1 MAPAKLS
8 PADKQALLERFR
20 TTTAPVAALA
30 EQFGVSVSTVSRIL
44 RSSFSP
50 EEYEQLRD
58 RRSRL
63 TETADSV
70 AVTPEV
76 DSTPVVP
83 KAADPSAIADPE
95 PLPAEAIAPEPEPAS
110 GGRRRRRRSTA
121 ASTDSA
127 EPATPELPNKPE
139 AISISAPVSA
149 PLAVEPPEPVTG
161 EEAIAAPTPISEPK
175 PAPERPRPIPK
186 TAVTEAAIVSETEP
200 EIEPEQSTA
209 ATQHISNT
217 AIDLELTADD
227 LRGGV
232 AAIEDADEFGD
243 DDSEDDELVFDED
256 DLAADGDSDRTE
268 AAATLELLPLGIAP
282 LPRTSYVVVDRTA
295 DLVTCSLTTLAE
307 LGTVE
312 ADHAEA
318 QALPLFDNPRTAKR
332 FCKRNQR
339 VIKLP
344 DSQILLKTTRWLQAK
359 GIHCLLIDGQVYAL
373 DR

>member
-8 PADKQALLERFR
+8 PADKQALIERFR

-44 RSSFSP
+44 RGSFSP

-58 RRSRL
+58 RRGRL
-63 TETADSV
+63 TETAAPDASAV
-70 AVTPEV
+70 AIDPL
-76 DSTPVVP
+76 PV
-83 KAADPSAIADPE
+83 AADPVTPDPIADPD
-95 PLPAEAIAPEPEPAS
+95 PDPVDAIAAETPSAS

-121 ASTDSA
+121 PST
-127 EPATPELPNKPE
+127 EVTETTPTELPSEPE
-139 AISISAPVSA
+139 AISVSTPVSVPPAVEA
-149 PLAVEPPEPVTG
+149 PEQVVAEELPAEPTPVVEPPT
-161 EEAIAAPTPISEPK
+161 AS
-175 PAPERPRPIPK
+175 ERPRPILK
-186 TAVTEAAIVSETEP
+186 TAVTEAAIAPETES
-200 EIEPEQSTA
+200 ESEPEPSTA
-209 ATQHISNT
+209 ATQTVSDS
-217 AIDLELTADD
+217 AVDLELTADD
-227 LRGGV
+227 LRGSV
-232 AAIEDADEFGD
+232 AAIEDADEFGED
-243 DDSEDDELVFDED
+243 ESEEDELVFEEEEV
-256 DLAADGDSDRTE
+256 GSEPESDRTE
-268 AAATLELLPLGIAP
+268 PTATLELLPLGVAP

-312 ADHAEA
+312 ADHAET

-344 DSQILLKTTRWLQAK
+344 DSQVLLKTTRWLQAK